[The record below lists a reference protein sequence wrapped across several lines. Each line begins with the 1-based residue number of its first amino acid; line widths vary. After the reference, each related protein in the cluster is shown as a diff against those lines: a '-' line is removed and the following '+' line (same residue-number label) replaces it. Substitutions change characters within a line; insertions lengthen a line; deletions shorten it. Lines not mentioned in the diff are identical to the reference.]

1 MWPILHMITS
11 HCWRAIS
18 KHGRWS
24 SDVIVANLRHLTTNY
39 QLVFPIKPRSS
50 GTSTGSDMSGN
61 LFFFSVNKVFV
72 VQTGPLCHSFKPQ
85 MLLQHWQHHWR
96 LIPAKLASKMWE
108 IMKHL
113 GIYNAHFG
121 VKRISAHSLSPS
133 ADPFIAN
140 DFQFSVEALRRRWLL
155 QGFQTHNCP
164 LRVHVSL
171 TTKAVN

>member
-1 MWPILHMITS
+1 MITS
-11 HCWRAIS
+11 HSWRSIL
-18 KHGRWS
+18 KRGRWS
-24 SDVIVANLRHLTTNY
+24 SVITVANPWRLTTNY
-39 QLVFPIKPRSS
+39 QLVFPFSQGLVVPAQRVSS
-50 GTSTGSDMSGN
+50 LET
-61 LFFFSVNKVFV
+61 FFFCVCVNKVFV
-72 VQTGPLCHSFKPQ
+72 GQTGPLCHPFKPQ

-96 LIPAKLASKMWE
+96 PIPAKLASKMWE

-121 VKRISAHSLSPS
+121 VKRISTHSLSPS

-140 DFQFSVEALRRRWLL
+140 DFQFSVEALRRRWWL